1 MTSATRRVYLHIG
14 LPKTGTTSLQ
24 ELLWHNR
31 EVLAAD
37 GLSFPGHDLGAHHRA
52 VADVHPGR
60 YGGWREAR
68 TPGSWAWLVEQAKAH
83 EGATLI
89 SSELLA
95 PASPE
100 EARQVVDAFPFAEVH
115 IVCTVR
121 DLARQIPSVW
131 QENVKTRQS
140 TSYPDLLA
148 SLRSA
153 DLDDTARLFWDY
165 QDPPRVLET
174 WGAGLPPERVHV
186 VTVPPR
192 GGRSDALWE
201 RFASLLGLDP
211 TTYETDIPHY
221 GNVSLGYAET
231 EFRRRVHDALG
242 EDDVPWLQYAA
253 RGQADLAANTLSAR
267 SGRGSIPLPKQDQDW
282 VRETAERYIATVSER
297 GYDVVGDLADLR
309 PAEPRGDEPATADAL
324 TPSDEELAEIA
335 MESVVELL
343 KHPAGSRRVMK
354 RKPPKAATAV
364 KLRHFVMR
372 LSERHPQVM
381 SARRAYWRARA
392 KIGR

>member
-1 MTSATRRVYLHIG
+1 MTSATQRVYLHIG

-31 EVLAAD
+31 EVLEAD
-37 GLSFPGHDLGAHHRA
+37 GLLFPGHDLGAHHRA

-68 TPGSWAWLVEQAKAH
+68 TPGSWDWLVEQARAH
-83 EGATLI
+83 EGPTLI

-148 SLRSA
+148 SLRSPE
-153 DLDDTARLFWDY
+153 LDHTARLFWDY
-165 QDPPRVLET
+165 QDLPRVLAT
-174 WGAGLPPERVHV
+174 WSAGLPAERVHV

-192 GGRSDALWE
+192 GGRSDVLWE

-211 TTYETDIPHY
+211 AKYETDIQHY
-221 GNVSLGYAET
+221 GNFSLGYPET
-231 EFRRRVHDALG
+231 EFLRRINESL
-242 EDDVPWLQYAA
+242 DDEFPWLQYAA
-253 RGQADLAANTLSAR
+253 RVKDDYAANTLSAR

-282 VRETAERYIATVSER
+282 VRETAERYIAAVSES
-297 GYDVVGDLADLR
+297 GYDVVGELSDLR
-309 PAEPRGDEPATADAL
+309 PAEPRGDEPATAEAL
-324 TPSDEELAEIA
+324 TPTEEELAGIA

-343 KHPAGSRRVMK
+343 EHPAGSRRIMK
-354 RKPPKAATAV
+354 RRPPKAAAGV
-364 KLRHFVMR
+364 KLRHLVMR
-372 LSERHPQVM
+372 LSEKHPQVM
-381 SARRAYWRARA
+381 SARKAYWRARA